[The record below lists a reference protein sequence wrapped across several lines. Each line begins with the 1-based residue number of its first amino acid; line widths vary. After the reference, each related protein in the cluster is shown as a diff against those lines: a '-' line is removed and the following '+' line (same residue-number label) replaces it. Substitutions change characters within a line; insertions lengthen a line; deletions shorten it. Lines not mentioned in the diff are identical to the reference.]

1 MVRYLVLFQF
11 PEQGIKHISESA
23 SRAEGFQKAAQKAGA
38 TVKDIYWIVGRYDG
52 SLVLEA
58 TDETAA
64 MALLTKLGS
73 QGNVR
78 TTTLR
83 AFDRSEMESIVGK
96 MK

>member
-1 MVRYLVLFQF
+1 MIRYLVLFNF
-11 PEQGIKHISESA
+11 TEQGIKHISESA
-23 SRAEGFQKAAQKAGA
+23 SRAEAFQKNAQKAGA
-38 TVKDIYWIVGRYDG
+38 TVKDIYWTVGRYDG

-58 TDETAA
+58 PDETAA
-64 MALLTKLGS
+64 MAILTKLGS

-83 AFDRSEMESIVGK
+83 AFDRSEIESIVGK